1 MPDNELKAVAITET
15 GRGNTGHRMHLA
27 FSAIPRVE
35 MVAISDPDEAGR
47 AASQAECGAPRVYAD
62 HREMLDKERP
72 DIVVVARAH
81 YDDDRVQEALDAI
94 DAGAR
99 GMFIEKT
106 IAAWPHQ
113 ARLIQRKAAE
123 NGVTTVLAHRSR
135 EHPVM
140 QEVRRRGQAGE
151 WGPLTRIRAMDKG
164 DHRVGVYEAMIHTPH
179 IFDAMLYL
187 TGEAPT
193 SCWGSVMRQG
203 RPATREDARGVT
215 FDGAGPMAGD
225 RVSAHYQFPSGVIGT
240 FESMPVGDGS
250 YGNHRLG
257 VDFYFQNAVITARNQ
272 PFGEF
277 HLFPRGDLFPTEP
290 GVEWQHLQ
298 ADDWTPFG
306 HASSD
311 RSNQVLCE
319 DLVRMVD
326 GGAPNEESSTIDV
339 AAIGVE
345 MLCGAYWSHLE
356 GRRVELPLSDLSNPW
371 ADED

>member
-47 AASQAECGAPRVYAD
+47 AASQAECGAPRAYAD

-94 DAGAR
+94 NAGAR

-123 NGVTTVLAHRSR
+123 NGVATVLAHRSR

-164 DHRVGVYEAMIHTPH
+164 DHRVGGYEAMIHTPH

-193 SCWGSVMRQG
+193 SCWGSVMLQG

-345 MLCGAYWSHLE
+345 MLCGAYWSHLK

-371 ADED
+371 AEED